1 MDCSFYLPTSETV
14 TEEETTNTTIGLQTE
29 QWNTT
34 SYLSLQFRLPL
45 A

>member
-1 MDCSFYLPTSETV
+1 MDCSVYLPTRETI
-14 TEEETTNTTIGLQTE
+14 TEEETTNRTIQTE